1 MIQHHSF
8 SNATWKTS
16 FLLSLLIAIA
26 AQFQISLFDASFRI
40 SVGIICIPVFL
51 FLFDDISLPAITF
64 FSGGAV
70 FLSRVLQYLIE
81 QNTFDGAL
89 VSCFPEM
96 FFYITYGL
104 LLTLF
109 ARRRR
114 TFFKRF
120 SDFFYFIL
128 MDYAANF
135 VELLLRSNVSAF
147 HIFTQASILLIAV
160 IRSCIIW
167 LFLSLLQRYHLVLLK
182 QEHAERYQKLMLL
195 ISKLNGEVI
204 WMKKNT
210 ELIENTMNT
219 SYRLFHELKRVE
231 ADEELT
237 KTALSVAKDI
247 HEIKKEY
254 NLILRGISDAL
265 DMNVQDEGMYM
276 REILH
281 IVESSFHGSPLLEH
295 RSFELLT
302 DFPPKLYTDKHYF
315 FMSIFRNLFTNALEA
330 AEEDSNVVIQLKI
343 HEQDGNYL
351 IEICDNGPGIA
362 KEDLPEIF
370 HPGFSTKINYSTGEI
385 SRGLGL
391 NLVQDLITSQLH
403 GSICVASSPGNTT
416 FTIQI
421 PKNELEANS

>member
-1 MIQHHSF
+1 MTQHHSF
-8 SNATWKTS
+8 SKTTWKTS
-16 FLLSLLIAIA
+16 FLLSLLITIA
-26 AQFQISLFDASFRI
+26 AQFQISLFDAGFRI
-40 SVGIICIPVFL
+40 SVGIICIPIFL

-64 FSGGAV
+64 FSSGAV
-70 FLSRVLQYLIE
+70 FLSRILQYLFE
-81 QNTFDGAL
+81 QRTFDGAL
-89 VSCFPEM
+89 ISCFPEM

-104 LLTLF
+104 LLTVF
-109 ARRRR
+109 ARHRH

-135 VELLLRSNVSAF
+135 VELLLRTNVSAF
-147 HIFTQASILLIAV
+147 HLSTQSSILLIAV

-219 SYRLFHELKRVE
+219 SYRLFHELKRLDV
-231 ADEELT
+231 DDELT

-281 IVESSFHGSPLLEH
+281 IVEASFHGNPLLEH

-330 AEEDSNVVIQLKI
+330 SEEGTDVVIRFKI
-343 HEQDGNYL
+343 YEQNNSY
-351 IEICDNGPGIA
+351 IMEICDNGPGIQ

-403 GSICVASSPGNTT
+403 GSISVTSKPGNTT

-421 PKNELEANS
+421 PKKELEANS